1 LIGEIEMMEGGMREG
16 DTQQWQ
22 GRHFTI
28 IQSNRPH
35 YKRAVYVCALIHTHM
50 HGVYS

>member
-16 DTQQWQ
+16 DAQQWP

-35 YKRAVYVCALIHTHM
+35 YKGAVWVCVCVL
-50 HGVYS
+50 